1 VSQSLLDFNNDG
13 RCKSRGEAE
22 SSKRNSKPFG
32 RLRANL
38 KFKQLQKKKAGGK
51 PAGGKAKKP
60 KDDEPKESEAT
71 YAFRMSSAALT
82 L

>member
-1 VSQSLLDFNNDG
+1 MSQTRLDVSNDG
-13 RCKSRGEAE
+13 GCKSRREAE
-22 SSKRNSKPFG
+22 SSKRNSKRFG

-71 YAFRMSSAALT
+71 YAFRMCSVALT